1 MYDIHVML
9 PDNPGTLGLFGSLM
23 GRAGVSLEG
32 GGMFTL
38 GGAGHAHFLVEDG
51 ATAARAAE
59 QGGLEVVAV
68 REVLVRRLK
77 QEVPG
82 QLGAICSALG
92 EASVNII
99 TLYSDHANQLILVT
113 DDIDKA
119 RRVTAKVGTSIES

>member
-9 PDNPGTLGLFGSLM
+9 PDNPGTLGQFGILM

-32 GGMFTL
+32 GGMFTT

-51 ATAARAAE
+51 VGAARAAE
-59 QGGLEVVAV
+59 QAGLQVVAV
-68 REVLVRRLK
+68 HEVLVRRLK
-77 QEVPG
+77 QELPG

-92 EASVNII
+92 DASVNII

-119 RRVTAKVGTSIES
+119 RRVTAEWQ

>member
-9 PDNPGTLGLFGSLM
+9 PDNPGTLGQFGSLM

-38 GGAGHAHFLVEDG
+38 GVAGHAHFLVGDG
-51 ATAARAAE
+51 AAAARAAE

-92 EASVNII
+92 DASVNII

-113 DDIDKA
+113 EDIDKA
-119 RRVTAKVGTSIES
+119 RRVTAEWQ

>member
-9 PDNPGTLGLFGSLM
+9 PDNPGTLGQFGILM

-38 GGAGHAHFLVEDG
+38 GGAGHAHFLVGDG
-51 ATAARAAE
+51 AAAARAAE

-113 DDIDKA
+113 EDIDKA
-119 RRVTAKVGTSIES
+119 RRVTAEWQ

>member
-9 PDNPGTLGLFGSLM
+9 PDNPGTLGQFGSLM

-77 QEVPG
+77 QDLPG

-119 RRVTAKVGTSIES
+119 RRVTAEWQ

>member
-9 PDNPGTLGLFGSLM
+9 PDNPGTLGQFGILM

-38 GGAGHAHFLVEDG
+38 RGAGHAHFLVEDG
-51 ATAARAAE
+51 AAAARAAE

-77 QEVPG
+77 QELPG

-119 RRVTAKVGTSIES
+119 RRVTAEWQ

>member
-9 PDNPGTLGLFGSLM
+9 PDNPGTLGQFGSLM

-38 GGAGHAHFLVEDG
+38 WGAGHAHFLVGDG
-51 ATAARAAE
+51 AAAARAAE

-77 QEVPG
+77 QELPG

-92 EASVNII
+92 DASVNII

-119 RRVTAKVGTSIES
+119 RRITAEWQ

>member
-119 RRVTAKVGTSIES
+119 RRVTAEWQ

>member
-1 MYDIHVML
+1 MYDIHLIL
-9 PDNPGTLGLFGSLM
+9 PDTPGALGQFGVLM

-32 GGMFTL
+32 GGMFL
-38 GGAGHAHFLVEDG
+38 AGGAGHAHFLVAEG
-51 ATAARAAE
+51 ERAAQAAREA
-59 QGGLEVVAV
+59 GLEVVAV

-113 DDIDKA
+113 DDMDKA
-119 RRVTAKVGTSIES
+119 REATADWQ

>member
-92 EASVNII
+92 DASVNII

-113 DDIDKA
+113 EDIDKA
-119 RRVTAKVGTSIES
+119 RRVTAEWQ

>member
-1 MYDIHVML
+1 M
-9 PDNPGTLGLFGSLM
+9 
-23 GRAGVSLEG
+23 
-32 GGMFTL
+32 
-38 GGAGHAHFLVEDG
+38 
-51 ATAARAAE
+51 
-59 QGGLEVVAV
+59 VAV

-99 TLYSDHANQLILVT
+99 TPYSDHANQLILVT

-119 RRVTAKVGTSIES
+119 RRVTAEWQ

>member
-9 PDNPGTLGLFGSLM
+9 PDNPGTLGQFGSLM

-51 ATAARAAE
+51 AAAARVAE
-59 QGGLEVVAV
+59 QGGLEVIAV

-119 RRVTAKVGTSIES
+119 RRVTAEWQ

>member
-9 PDNPGTLGLFGSLM
+9 PDNPGTLGLFGRLM

-38 GGAGHAHFLVEDG
+38 GDAGHAHFPVEDG
-51 ATAARAAE
+51 AAAARAAE

-68 REVLVRRLK
+68 RKVLVRRLK
-77 QEVPG
+77 QEMPG

-119 RRVTAKVGTSIES
+119 RRVTAEWQ

>member
-23 GRAGVSLEG
+23 GRVGVSLEG

-51 ATAARAAE
+51 TAAARAAE

-77 QEVPG
+77 QEMPG
-82 QLGAICSALG
+82 QLGAICSALR

-119 RRVTAKVGTSIES
+119 RRVTAEWQ

>member
-9 PDNPGTLGLFGSLM
+9 PDNPGTLGQFGSLM

-38 GGAGHAHFLVEDG
+38 GGAGRAHFLVEDG
-51 ATAARAAE
+51 AAAARAAE

-119 RRVTAKVGTSIES
+119 RRVTAEWQ

>member
-9 PDNPGTLGLFGSLM
+9 PDNPGTLGQFGILM

-38 GGAGHAHFLVEDG
+38 GRAGHAHFLVEDG
-51 ATAARAAE
+51 AAAARAAE

-82 QLGAICSALG
+82 QLGVICSALG

-99 TLYSDHANQLILVT
+99 ILYSDHANQLILVT

-119 RRVTAKVGTSIES
+119 RRVTAEWQ

>member
-9 PDNPGTLGLFGSLM
+9 PDNPGTLGQFGSLM

-119 RRVTAKVGTSIES
+119 RRVTAEWQ

>member
-1 MYDIHVML
+1 
-9 PDNPGTLGLFGSLM
+9 
-23 GRAGVSLEG
+23 
-32 GGMFTL
+32 MFTL

-51 ATAARAAE
+51 AAAAWAAE

-77 QEVPG
+77 QELPG

-113 DDIDKA
+113 DNIDKA
-119 RRVTAKVGTSIES
+119 RRVTAEWQ

>member
-9 PDNPGTLGLFGSLM
+9 PDNPGTLGQFGILM

-32 GGMFTL
+32 GGMFTM
-38 GGAGHAHFLVEDG
+38 GAAGHAHFLVEDG
-51 ATAARAAE
+51 AGAARAAE
-59 QGGLEVVAV
+59 LAGLQVVAV
-68 REVLVRRLK
+68 HEVLVRRLK

-119 RRVTAKVGTSIES
+119 RRVTAEWQ